1 MDRRGVASTSPR
13 GLFSS
18 EFGRFDI
25 ERASGMGRSL
35 SVDAR
40 GVEKTSTGRSC
51 SEGGV
56 GNTGEGLAE
65 ASRGSRAYSS
75 LKMSGFGIRID
86 GNCGSDSLVG
96 EVEGCSRAS
105 GAMFP
110 LAAHPHLAQLPQV
123 VLAGSKQPQKND
135 STDDRA

>member
-1 MDRRGVASTSPR
+1 MDRPGVASTSPR

-25 ERASGMGRSL
+25 EGASGMGRSL
-35 SVDAR
+35 SVDTR

-56 GNTGEGLAE
+56 GDTGEGLAE

-86 GNCGSDSLVG
+86 GNCGSDILVD
-96 EVEGCSRAS
+96 EVESCSRTS

-110 LAAHPHLAQLPQV
+110 PGSPPSPCSAASGRACGFQTTTEERL
-123 VLAGSKQPQKND
+123 
-135 STDDRA
+135 DR